1 MKKKAVGRIRLKEG
15 DALLVTD
22 VQNCFLPG
30 GSLGVSRGDEVIEP
44 LNHAIEMFGK
54 KNLPLFFTRD
64 WHPPN
69 HCSFTEQGGPW
80 PVHCVMDTEGA
91 QFSSRLEIPE
101 GSVILSK
108 AFERD
113 TDAYSSFRG
122 IDGSGQLLDELL
134 KRFSI
139 KRIFQGGLATDY
151 CILNTV
157 RDGISLGYEF
167 YVLTDCIR
175 AVDVHQGDGEKALEE
190 MRERGAKMITTKNLE
205 R

>member
-1 MKKKAVGRIRLKEG
+1 MKMIAVGFIGLEKG
-15 DALLVTD
+15 DVLLVTD

-30 GSLGVSRGDEVIEP
+30 GSLGVSRGNEVIEP
-44 LNHAIEMFGK
+44 LNRAIKMFRK
-54 KNLPLFFTRD
+54 KNLPVLFTRD
-64 WHPPN
+64 WHPPD

-80 PVHCVMDTEGA
+80 PVHCVRDTVGA
-91 QFSSRLEIPE
+91 QLSSRLEIPD

-113 TDAYSSFRG
+113 TDAYSSFHG
-122 IDGSGQLLDELL
+122 IDESGQLLDELL
-134 KRFSI
+134 KRLSI
-139 KRIFQGGLATDY
+139 KRVFQGGLATDY

-175 AVDVHQGDGEKALEE
+175 AVDVHPGDGEKL
-190 MRERGAKMITTKNLE
+190 
-205 R
+205 